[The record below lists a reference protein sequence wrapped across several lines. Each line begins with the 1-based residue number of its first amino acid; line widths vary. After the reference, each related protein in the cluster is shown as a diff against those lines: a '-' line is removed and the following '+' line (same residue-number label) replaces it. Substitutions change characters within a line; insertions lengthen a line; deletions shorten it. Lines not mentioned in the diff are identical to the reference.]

1 MNKEQNDRA
10 PVERRVRRVCGNCKH
25 IGEHGW
31 GLPTDE
37 KRCGKL
43 KDRQADFDA
52 ASAAARYDFFDHFRF
67 RPTDGVLPYSSAERC
82 KHYEASLP
90 SNAELTSLP
99 LYGLSNSEEL

>member
-1 MNKEQNDRA
+1 MKNEQNSPA
-10 PVERRVRRVCGNCKH
+10 VASQVERRVRRVCGNCKH

-52 ASAAARYDFFDHFRF
+52 AAKNYDFSDSFRF
-67 RPTDGVLPYSSAERC
+67 RPTDGVLPYSSADRC

-90 SNAELTSLP
+90 SNV
-99 LYGLSNSEEL
+99 